1 MMDKL
6 SMQTKNLADENYK
19 KLRELFPNIV
29 TETVDE
35 EGNVIRAIDKDK
47 LEMELATKVVEGSEE
62 RYQFTWP
69 DKKKSVIASNAP
81 TTNTLRPSR
90 VDSVNFDQTENL
102 YIEGDNLEVLKVLKE
117 NYNGKVKMIYIDIK
131 TPRLIQFNYSSADFA
146 A

>member
-1 MMDKL
+1 MDKL

-19 KLRELFPNIV
+19 KLTELFPNIV

-81 TTNTLRPSR
+81 TNNTLRPSR
-90 VDSVNFDQTENL
+90 EDSVNFDQTENL

-117 NYNGKVKMIYIDIK
+117 TYNGKVKMIYIDIK

>member
-1 MMDKL
+1 MDKL

-19 KLRELFPNIV
+19 KLIELFPNIV
-29 TETVDE
+29 TETVDID
-35 EGNVIRAIDKDK
+35 GNVIRAIDKDK
-47 LEMELATKVVEGSEE
+47 LEMELATKVVEGNEE

-90 VDSVNFDQTENL
+90 EDSVNFDQTENL

-117 NYNGKVKMIYIDIK
+117 TYNGKVKMIYIEK
-131 TPRLIQFNYSSADFA
+131 TVA
-146 A
+146 